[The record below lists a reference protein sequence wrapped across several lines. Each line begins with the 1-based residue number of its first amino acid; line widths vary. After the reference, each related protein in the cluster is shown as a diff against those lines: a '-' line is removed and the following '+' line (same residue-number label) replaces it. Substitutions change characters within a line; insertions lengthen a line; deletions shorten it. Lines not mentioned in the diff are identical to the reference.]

1 MPEYVPEAASEMF
14 ARSRTC
20 LAEIE
25 GWLSGGEA
33 AALAHAELE
42 ERLGERGRELLRLLH
57 QDHLDLRA
65 SCRLVHADP

>member
-1 MPEYVPEAASEMF
+1 MPEYVPEVASEVF
-14 ARSRTC
+14 AQSRAC

-57 QDHLDLRA
+57 QDHLDLRWPVSSA
-65 SCRLVHADP
+65 ARR